1 MKFALASLIVAS
13 ASAFAPSATV
23 NVSPNRVIVERDL
36 FVCVLRLWVW
46 NGIYV
51 SFGTRDMG
59 MDIDCARSGVS
70 AHCTILCVTGTNQGC
85 RFEPI

>member
-1 MKFALASLIVAS
+1 
-13 ASAFAPSATV
+13 
-23 NVSPNRVIVERDL
+23 L

-59 MDIDCARSGVS
+59 MDIDYARSGVS